1 MRFLPHNVF
10 GLHFRQLNYS
20 IAKLLA
26 KLSLNWENEFLD
38 SHGAIFHFL
47 VFVSRQELHKN
58 CITIYHVNNTFWY
71 FLERQGG
78 ENAVCYMLVI

>member
-1 MRFLPHNVF
+1 MRVLSDNVVK
-10 GLHFRQLNYS
+10 LHFRQLNYS
-20 IAKLLA
+20 TAKLLG

-38 SHGAIFHFL
+38 ILWRIFQFL
-47 VFVSRQELHKN
+47 FFCPQTRIAQELHN
-58 CITIYHVNNTFWY
+58 HVNNTFWY

>member
-26 KLSLNWENEFLD
+26 KLSLNWENEYLD
-38 SHGAIFHFL
+38 SQGAIFTFF
-47 VFVSRQELHKN
+47 VFVSRQELHYN
-58 CITIYHVNNTFWY
+58 VNKTFWY
-71 FLERQGG
+71 FLERQGR